1 MDHRA
6 FVEHSTCVMDHEP
19 CFMEHRTIIWS
30 WKIWREKER
39 QRDGLRIH
47 VGHVLLYPTINRS
60 PSRRIL
66 LSWERRKIAWM
77 RGWSIRSVVGPLY
90 PFIWFVYKF
99 VFINF
104 DGANGGIVSWLARPA
119 IRRVQSFLLCHFV
132 HPYQQIWSTCFVG
145 KRNSFFNLRSLVG
158 AYHVCSHAFVCPNSR
173 ESFYHRDFVVL
184 WGAEHHALWFAFLFI
199 PKIL

>member
-1 MDHRA
+1 MLLTDC
-6 FVEHSTCVMDHEP
+6 FIWTTEHLWSITHVSWTMNHASWNTDQV
-19 CFMEHRTIIWS
+19 TWS

-47 VGHVLLYPTINRS
+47 VGHILLYPTINRS

-104 DGANGGIVSWLARPA
+104 DGANGGIVSWLVRPV
-119 IRRVQSFLLCHFV
+119 IRRVQSFLLCNFV
-132 HPYQQIWSTCFVG
+132 HPSPQIWSTCFVR
-145 KRNSFFNLRSLVG
+145 KEIVF
-158 AYHVCSHAFVCPNSR
+158 
-173 ESFYHRDFVVL
+173 
-184 WGAEHHALWFAFLFI
+184 
-199 PKIL
+199 